1 MCSLVPMSRMSS
13 RQNVEVNTGSRSDTM
28 DCGTPWRRTMSA
40 KKACATDSAVYGW
53 PRAMKWQY
61 LLKRSTTERIT
72 DFPLTRGSASTK
84 SRPMSAQTTVGIGS
98 GMRRPVG

>member
-1 MCSLVPMSRMSS
+1 MCSLVPMSLISS
-13 RQNVEVNTGSRSDTM
+13 RQNVEVKTGSRSDTI

-53 PRAMKWQY
+53 LRAMKWQY
-61 LLKRSTTERIT
+61 LLNRSTTERIT
-72 DFPLTRGSASTK
+72 DLPLTRGSASTK

-98 GMRRPVG
+98 GMRRPAG